1 MGLDSG
7 ICVKRNEKAMNV
19 YSKLK
24 RFEKDW
30 EKKYGYDFEVIY
42 FRKCWNVRALIFSCL
57 GGGEDNGCT
66 PIKHEDIPKII
77 MALKSLNADNW
88 DEDGGSIW
96 EWEEQ
101 KPHIKQY
108 IKNLKYLY
116 RLMDKYDLDVY
127 FYDSY

>member
-1 MGLDSG
+1 MGLDNG
-7 ICVKRNEKAMNV
+7 ICVKRNEKAMNI
-19 YSKLK
+19 YDKLK

-30 EKKYGYDFEVIY
+30 DKKYEFDFEVAY
-42 FRKCWNVRALIFSCL
+42 WRKCWNVRALIFDCM

-77 MALKSLNADNW
+77 TALKSLNADNW
-88 DEDGGSIW
+88 NEDGGSIW

-101 KPHIKQY
+101 KPWIKQY